1 MIAEII
7 RPRSNETREK
17 KGKKQNKRVH
27 FFHLNG
33 AVKIKKQTKSI
44 SSSTTHTRP
53 HTHTHRPMSGTNC
66 RINST
71 DIRRRKVAA

>member
-33 AVKIKKQTKSI
+33 GAKIKKSKQSQ
-44 SSSTTHTRP
+44 
-53 HTHTHRPMSGTNC
+53 
-66 RINST
+66 
-71 DIRRRKVAA
+71 